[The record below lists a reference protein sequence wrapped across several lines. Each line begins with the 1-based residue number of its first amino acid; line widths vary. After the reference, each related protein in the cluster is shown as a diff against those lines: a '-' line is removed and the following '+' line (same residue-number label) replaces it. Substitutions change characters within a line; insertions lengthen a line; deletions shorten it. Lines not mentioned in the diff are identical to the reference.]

1 MPLTTVVGSS
11 GSGKTTFLNDLNK
24 QSKCVYIRQYHQIR
38 PYLMVSRIPNFDAT
52 KLPYWSIYE
61 GEGTA
66 NKIPAGGT
74 MAGEFTPGLSGGQR
88 KLLLFELIV
97 QRATQCGQKL
107 LIVLDEPFSGVTDD
121 FVPWIVERLD
131 FLRSNGHNIVL
142 VTNDHVHTLMELA
155 DNTITVSAVNRNVVS
170 INQDHTCQRE
180 MVLHALSS
188 TGVDYMYPKATQNDL
203 IFFFNVEILS
213 SKAVLGVACFT
224 IFFFALF
231 LVSFW
236 DSQTSSYVLILI
248 AGDIIAFFSVNPYL
262 LSLVDWRNAVT
273 EEAEA
278 LVHSS
283 KAMNKLLKTILCA
296 LLIFVVCSLEF
307 GMVNAV
313 VSGLEDAKFLL
324 AMFCDT
330 GSTTLPFV
338 VFGLYTTWP
347 HQVCETLALLPF
359 LFLIFFSTTFSPGA
373 GVPVVKELRYL
384 FARFYF
390 WCMVPGAQ
398 EYMEGCPENETLNI
412 LLMCLT
418 GLGTVFLF
426 VIFVAIKNCLKSTK
440 KAKVVERRDT
450 LQKDAGFQALVEEL
464 FGGDAVSSRKQWRQ
478 SEIGSK
484 SKKEI
489 SDRASVPSPS
499 SPKKQYYEPT
509 ANPGDTEVD
518 C

>member
-1 MPLTTVVGSS
+1 MPLTTVVGTS

-38 PYLMVSRIPNFDAT
+38 PYLTVSRIPNFDAT

-170 INQDHTCQRE
+170 INQDHTSQRE

-188 TGVDYMYPKATQNDL
+188 TGVDYMYPKATQSDL
-203 IFFFNVEILS
+203 GFFFNVEILS

-231 LVSFW
+231 LASFW

-262 LSLVDWRNAVT
+262 
-273 EEAEA
+273 
-278 LVHSS
+278 
-283 KAMNKLLKTILCA
+283 
-296 LLIFVVCSLEF
+296 
-307 GMVNAV
+307 
-313 VSGLEDAKFLL
+313 
-324 AMFCDT
+324 
-330 GSTTLPFV
+330 
-338 VFGLYTTWP
+338 
-347 HQVCETLALLPF
+347 
-359 LFLIFFSTTFSPGA
+359 
-373 GVPVVKELRYL
+373 
-384 FARFYF
+384 
-390 WCMVPGAQ
+390 
-398 EYMEGCPENETLNI
+398 
-412 LLMCLT
+412 
-418 GLGTVFLF
+418 
-426 VIFVAIKNCLKSTK
+426 
-440 KAKVVERRDT
+440 
-450 LQKDAGFQALVEEL
+450 
-464 FGGDAVSSRKQWRQ
+464 
-478 SEIGSK
+478 
-484 SKKEI
+484 
-489 SDRASVPSPS
+489 
-499 SPKKQYYEPT
+499 
-509 ANPGDTEVD
+509 
-518 C
+518 